1 MPASPKAVSGL
12 VKIIEERRQGEDHG
26 DVDRDGHVRR
36 VVGGVGPA
44 RGGPR
49 RCRGWAI
56 GYMIR
61 EPGFRHDRDSEK
73 KLTMAPMETGILKKL
88 TP

>member
-12 VKIIEERRQGEDHG
+12 VKIIRNAGRAKIMPMYTVTATCG
-26 DVDRDGHVRR
+26 VRL
-36 VVGGVGPA
+36 VACA
-44 RGGPR
+44 RPR
-49 RCRGWAI
+49 CPEKMPWRAI

-61 EPGFRHDRDSEK
+61 DPPLRHESDSEK
-73 KLTMAPMETGILKKL
+73 KLTMAPMQIGILKKD